1 MELDIWQKKIRAEK
15 GDMVI
20 VSGRQ
25 CGKSL
30 ISGIIA
36 CDSALKKPKISI
48 LIVSITSP
56 QSEVMI
62 SKCLNF
68 LEENHREKIDKT
80 TKHKPTK
87 KMIRLTNGST
97 IECKPVGVSGSGIRG
112 GTHHLVIADEAAHMP
127 EGCWEAIEPTLLTTA
142 GRMILVSTPWGKKGY
157 FYDAYIMGE
166 FKTFHVNSLEVMK
179 NRPISKSW
187 SELQRKK
194 ALERIERNRKRWSE
208 LKFRQEYM
216 GEFLDDLLQFF
227 SDNLIKECQT
237 LKRRP
242 IQKDRTYYLGIDI
255 ARMGRDA
262 STFEIFIKH
271 DNGQVEQVENI
282 VTTKTLL
289 PETTER
295 IIELNRQYNFKKI
308 YIDDGGFGVAVFD
321 YLIKEPTTRNKVE
334 AINNSSRALDRDGR
348 HSKRI
353 LKEDLYMNT
362 LRLMEQGRVR
372 FLDDENLFFSFKCIQ
387 KELNEKT
394 NKLKISGDDSH
405 IVEGVIRAL
414 WAAQGKNLSIWI
426 DYI

>member
-1 MELDIWQKKIRAEK
+1 K

-30 ISGIIA
+30 IASIKA
-36 CDSALKKPKISI
+36 CDFALKHPNTTTM
-48 LIVSITSP
+48 IVSVTAP
-56 QSEVMI
+56 QSEEMLL
-62 SKCLNF
+62 KCLNR
-68 LEENHREKIDKT
+68 LETAHPKKIDKK

-87 KMIRLTNGST
+87 SMIRLTNGS
-97 IECKPVGVSGSGIRG
+97 IIRCKPVGVSGTGIRG
-112 GTHHLVIADEAAHMP
+112 YTVHLLIADEAAHMP
-127 EGCWEAIEPTLLTTA
+127 EECWQAIEPTLLTTA
-142 GRMILVSTPWGKKGY
+142 GTMILVSTPWGKKGY
-157 FYDAYIMGE
+157 FYDAYISGD

-179 NRPISKSW
+179 TREFSDSW
-187 SELQRKK
+187 TQIQQTK
-194 ALERIERNRKRWSE
+194 AIERINRNRERWSE

-237 LKRRP
+237 LKRKP
-242 IQKDRTYYLGIDI
+242 IIPDRTYYLGIDV

-262 STFEIFIKH
+262 STFEIFIKLE
-271 DNGQVEQVENI
+271 NGHVAQVENI

-289 PETTER
+289 HETTDR

-321 YLIKEPTTRNKVE
+321 YLLKEPTTRNKVE
-334 AINNSSRALDRDGR
+334 AINNSSRALDKDGNR
-348 HSKRI
+348 SKRI

-362 LRLMEQGRVR
+362 LRLMEQGKVR

-387 KELNEKT
+387 TEISEET
-394 NKLKISGDDSH
+394 RKLKISGDDSH

-426 DYI
+426 DYV